1 MILLKEKNSG
11 KSLMRE
17 AVVKYPNPPEQLV
30 KTATIAA
37 KRLSGRKVLTKLG
50 RSDLAEA
57 IQLICGIA
65 TVFPNNK
72 VITYDTLH
80 RSWMAGKFDA
90 AWSNP
95 NIYHESEARSLAF
108 ITIVEYGGT
117 LANLGF

>member
-1 MILLKEKNSG
+1 MIVLKEKNFG

-65 TVFPNNK
+65 TVFPNSQVLDFN
-72 VITYDTLH
+72 ILH
-80 RSWMAGKFDA
+80 RAWMSGKFDA

-95 NIYHESEARSLAF
+95 DIYHESEARSLAF
-108 ITIVEYGGT
+108 ITIVEYAKT